1 MTTNGLQDLITRQQ
15 SGRSLEREFYL
26 DPAIWALDVER
37 VLSNKWHQV
46 GHVALVPDPGDY
58 FVVELLGESIIV
70 VRGDDDEIRAL
81 YNVCR
86 HRGAQLC
93 SAANG
98 NKALFTC
105 PYHGWTYRLDGALA
119 AAPLMAADFDPAD
132 HALST
137 CHVRVL
143 EGIIFI
149 NFAETAPDFDRLFAT
164 YAPLLRFY
172 GLAHAKIA
180 MRRRFSVA
188 ANWKLV
194 VENGLEC
201 YHCFGVHPVF
211 AKVRSRAQNRSI
223 GTDETTC
230 PPQVQ
235 AQYAA
240 EYRQWR
246 ESLTQLPEYAGALV
260 DDDEHSDHLRS
271 LIRTPLAQGY
281 VTESVDGKP
290 VAPLM
295 GEFEQYDNAT
305 TISLFNPW
313 SWIFASSDHAVTLR
327 WAATGVDST
336 EVEMIWLVSPSAE
349 ENTDYDPQHVARIQ
363 WDTALEDKAIV
374 ESVRNGIASRS
385 YRPGRLS
392 RQEATV
398 DRFVRWYLRQLST
411 TNG

>member
-1 MTTNGLQDLITRQQ
+1 M
-15 SGRSLEREFYL
+15 F
-26 DPAIWALDVER
+26 
-37 VLSNKWHQV
+37 LSNKWHQV

-194 VENGLEC
+194 VENGARVLPLFRRAPRVREKC
-201 YHCFGVHPVF
+201 VHGRRTD
-211 AKVRSRAQNRSI
+211 RSAPMKRPARRRCKRSTRLNTVSGANR
-223 GTDETTC
+223 
-230 PPQVQ
+230 
-235 AQYAA
+235 
-240 EYRQWR
+240 
-246 ESLTQLPEYAGALV
+246 
-260 DDDEHSDHLRS
+260 
-271 LIRTPLAQGY
+271 
-281 VTESVDGKP
+281 
-290 VAPLM
+290 
-295 GEFEQYDNAT
+295 
-305 TISLFNPW
+305 
-313 SWIFASSDHAVTLR
+313 
-327 WAATGVDST
+327 
-336 EVEMIWLVSPSAE
+336 
-349 ENTDYDPQHVARIQ
+349 
-363 WDTALEDKAIV
+363 
-374 ESVRNGIASRS
+374 
-385 YRPGRLS
+385 
-392 RQEATV
+392 
-398 DRFVRWYLRQLST
+398 
-411 TNG
+411 